1 MFSFD
6 GLRIYAFYLCSSA
19 NFLILPKGM
28 VMQYEEIVVL
38 TGASK
43 GLGLE
48 ILKQVLEK
56 PNTLVVSVSRTKLNF
71 EVAHLVQIN
80 LDLTDF
86 RNCEELMATLVDII
100 TGQNTLKKITLV
112 NNAARLGEIKTCIN
126 ASSLDVA
133 KTIFL
138 NTTVPILLQN
148 RVLQYASEHTFV
160 EVLHIISGAAN
171 KAYHGWGGYCA
182 SKAGLS
188 MATKTAALEIT
199 NLGLNAKAWALI
211 PGVIDTGMQEEIR
224 NSNTRDFHELERFVK
239 MKSENML
246 ISPVVIASFI
256 SKAITEKGFVN
267 GEVYNVKDYI

>member
-1 MFSFD
+1 
-6 GLRIYAFYLCSSA
+6 
-19 NFLILPKGM
+19 
-28 VMQYEEIVVL
+28 MQYEEIVIL

-48 ILKQVLEK
+48 MLKQIMEK
-56 PNTLVVSVSRTKLNF
+56 PNTLVVSVSRTKLF
-71 EVAHLVQIN
+71 YAVDHLVEIN

-86 RNCEELMATLVDII
+86 RNCEELMATLSNLI
-100 TGQNTLKKITLV
+100 TRQEKLKKIMLI

-148 RVLQYASEHTFV
+148 KVLQYASKHIFV

-171 KAYHGWGGYCA
+171 KAYHGWGAYCT
-182 SKAGLS
+182 SKAGLL
-188 MATKTAALEIT
+188 MATKTAALEIS
-199 NLGLNAKAWALI
+199 NLSLNAKAWALI

-224 NSNTRDFHELERFVK
+224 NSNVQDFQELERFVK

-256 SKAITEKGFVN
+256 SKAITDKAFAN
-267 GEVYNVKDYI
+267 GEVYNIKDYLN

>member
-1 MFSFD
+1 
-6 GLRIYAFYLCSSA
+6 
-19 NFLILPKGM
+19 
-28 VMQYEEIVVL
+28 MQYEEIVIL

-48 ILKQVLEK
+48 ILKQVMEK
-56 PNTLVVSVSRTKLNF
+56 PNTLVVAVSRTKLF
-71 EVAHLVQIN
+71 YAVDHLVEIN

-86 RNCEELMATLVDII
+86 RNCEELMATLGDLISR
-100 TGQNTLKKITLV
+100 QEKLKKITLI

-148 RVLQYASEHTFV
+148 KVLQYASKHIFV

-171 KAYHGWGGYCA
+171 KAYHGWGPYCT
-182 SKAGLS
+182 SKAGLL
-188 MATKTAALEIT
+188 MATKTAALEIS
-199 NLGLNAKAWALI
+199 NLGLNAKAWSLI
-211 PGVIDTGMQEEIR
+211 PGVIDTGMQQEIR

-239 MKSENML
+239 MKSEKML
-246 ISPVVIASFI
+246 ISPVIIASFI
-256 SKAITEKGFVN
+256 SKAITDKAFAN
-267 GEVYNVKDYI
+267 GEIYNIKDYLN

>member
-1 MFSFD
+1 
-6 GLRIYAFYLCSSA
+6 
-19 NFLILPKGM
+19 
-28 VMQYEEIVVL
+28 MQYEEIVIL

-43 GLGLE
+43 GLGFE
-48 ILKQVLEK
+48 ILKHVLEK

-80 LDLTDF
+80 LDLTEF
-86 RNCEELMATLVDII
+86 RNCEELMATLGEMF
-100 TGQNTLKKITLV
+100 TKQATLKKITLI

-126 ASSLDVA
+126 VSSLDVA

-148 RVLQYASEHTFV
+148 RVLQFASEHTFV

-171 KAYHGWGGYCA
+171 KAYHGWGAYCA
-182 SKAGLS
+182 SKAGLL

-224 NSNTRDFHELERFVK
+224 NSNVRDFYELKRFVK

-246 ISPVVIASFI
+246 ISPAVIASFI
-256 SKAITEKGFVN
+256 TKALTDTAFVN
-267 GEVYNVKDYI
+267 GEVYNIKDF

>member
-6 GLRIYAFYLCSSA
+6 GLRIYAFYSCSTA
-19 NFLILPKGM
+19 NFLILPKGI
-28 VMQYEEIVVL
+28 VMQYEEIVIL

-43 GLGLE
+43 GLGLG
-48 ILKQVLEK
+48 ILKQVMEK

-86 RNCEELMATLVDII
+86 RNCEELMATLGGII
-100 TGQNTLKKITLV
+100 TRQETLKKITLI

-148 RVLQYASEHTFV
+148 RVLQHASKHIFV

-171 KAYHGWGGYCA
+171 KAYHGWGAYCA

-256 SKAITEKGFVN
+256 SKAITDKGFAN
-267 GEVYNVKDYI
+267 GEVYNIKDYI

>member
-1 MFSFD
+1 MNSL
-6 GLRIYAFYLCSSA
+6 GIYRLQSCSTA

-28 VMQYEEIVVL
+28 VMPYEEIVIL

-48 ILKQVLEK
+48 ILKQVLEQ
-56 PNTLVVSVSRTKLNF
+56 PNTLVVAVSRTKLNF

-86 RNCEELMATLVDII
+86 RNCEELMATLGGII
-100 TGQNTLKKITLV
+100 TRQATLKKLTLI
-112 NNAARLGEIKTCIN
+112 NNAARLGEIKTCVN

-171 KAYHGWGGYCA
+171 KAYHGWGAYCA

-199 NLGLNAKAWALI
+199 NLGLNAKVWALI

-246 ISPVVIASFI
+246 ISPVAIASFI
-256 SKAITEKGFVN
+256 TKALTDTAFVN
-267 GEVYNVKDYI
+267 GEVYNIKDF

>member
-1 MFSFD
+1 
-6 GLRIYAFYLCSSA
+6 
-19 NFLILPKGM
+19 M
-28 VMQYEEIVVL
+28 VMPYEEIVIL

-48 ILKQVLEK
+48 ILKQVLEQS
-56 PNTLVVSVSRTKLNF
+56 NTLVVSVSRTKLNF
-71 EVAHLVQIN
+71 EEAHLVQIN

-86 RNCEELMATLVDII
+86 RNCEELMATLGGII
-100 TGQNTLKKITLV
+100 TRQATLKKLTII
-112 NNAARLGEIKTCIN
+112 NNAARLGEIKTCVN

-171 KAYHGWGGYCA
+171 KAYHGWGAYCA

-199 NLGLNAKAWALI
+199 NLGLNAKVWALI

-246 ISPVVIASFI
+246 ISPVVIAGFI
-256 SKAITEKGFVN
+256 SKAITDKGFAN
-267 GEVYNVKDYI
+267 GEVYIIKDYI

>member
-256 SKAITEKGFVN
+256 SKAITDKGFAN
-267 GEVYNVKDYI
+267 GEVYNIKDYI